1 MLLPVELKRARDFDE
16 IFGNPIVKFAHKA
29 DIIRIEALLEHG
41 GIYLDLDVFT
51 IRSFAPLLRFETVMG
66 LEGGVPPMPRQG
78 LCNAI
83 IVSSA
88 TSPYLRRWYEAYR
101 TFRDSDWAGHSVKL
115 PLKLAVRHPHEIVV
129 LDPFAMFYPLCEYR
143 VLFCLLWVALKPYP
157 CRVIG
162 NDDGLRMVHS
172 RAAEMGGEGWD
183 FDDSQQFAY
192 HAWSSF
198 AGKRWLSRINPD
210 KIFEIETS
218 FNVLLRRWTSEQ
230 LRKDWRAARD
240 TGLLN

>member
-1 MLLPVELKRARDFDE
+1 M
-16 IFGNPIVKFAHKA
+16 KFAHKA

-115 PLKLAVRHPHEIVV
+115 PLKLAMQHPDEIVV
-129 LDPFAMFYPLCEYR
+129 LDPFAMFYPLCEF
-143 VLFCLLWVALKPYP
+143 LDLLDSDKP
-157 CRVIG
+157 CVDDELIVVKG

-230 LRKDWRAARD
+230 LRKDWRAAREA
-240 TGLLN
+240 GLLG